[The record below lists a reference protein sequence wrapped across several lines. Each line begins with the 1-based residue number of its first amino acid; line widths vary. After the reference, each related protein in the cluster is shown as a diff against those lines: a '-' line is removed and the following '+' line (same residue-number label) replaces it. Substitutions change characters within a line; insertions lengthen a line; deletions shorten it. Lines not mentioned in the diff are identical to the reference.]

1 MCKSV
6 TIFRAGQRP
15 GGNEMEKKN
24 EYDLAELLEGII
36 NYESVLHGLSAEADD
51 SMPELTIR
59 LDNGQ
64 VFNLC
69 VKRVK

>member
-1 MCKSV
+1 
-6 TIFRAGQRP
+6 
-15 GGNEMEKKN
+15 MEKKN
-24 EYDLAELLEGII
+24 EYDLVDLLEGII